1 MNCPNCGAVLPQ
13 GAQSCPVCGTPL
25 TGMQEYPGYPA
36 QGGYSPGFDPTAY
49 GQGGYTQGYGNGG
62 YNQPNYEQG
71 YDANAY
77 GNSGYGQTGV
87 PRNGYGQNDYAQGG
101 YGQGFDPTAYGY
113 GQGYNGFPQGYQQPY
128 GQYNPGRGN
137 GEFVTTLSYLP
148 RVLMGMF
155 RSPGDTLQGMLERG
169 DRYTGG
175 VVAGLSLLLT
185 FLATMIFTSG
195 AVNAALSGLSQLLG
209 TSLAGDAA
217 SMNQGVNYIAGKI
230 APSVGGIAVLCQLF
244 SLVLPLT
251 VALVYLCV
259 IRKVR
264 FSFLLASNLLALT
277 TLPSLA
283 VAALSM
289 VVGLLSPY
297 LAVLAVLAGVVVS
310 NVLMVTLVSGMVGL
324 PEQQSTPVKI
334 ALICAS
340 ELLKILF
347 IQLIG
352 GSLLSLTM
360 GTVSS
365 LVSTMGSLL

>member
-25 TGMQEYPGYPA
+25 TGAQEYPGYPS
-36 QGGYSPGFDPTAY
+36 QGGYSLGFDPTAY
-49 GQGGYTQGYGNGG
+49 GQGGYAQGYANGG

-77 GNSGYGQTGV
+77 GQPGYSQ
-87 PRNGYGQNDYAQGG
+87 NGYGQGGYAQGG

-113 GQGYNGFPQGYQQPY
+113 GQGYNAPVQGYQQPY
-128 GQYNPGRGN
+128 GQYNPGGGS
-137 GEFVTTLSYLP
+137 GEFLSTLSYLP
-148 RVLMGMF
+148 RVLTGMF
-155 RSPGDTLQGMLERG
+155 RSPSDTLQGMLERG
-169 DRYTGG
+169 DRYTGAA
-175 VVAGLSLLLT
+175 VAGLSLLFT
-185 FLATMIFTSG
+185 FLATLIFTRG
-195 AVNAALSGLSQLLG
+195 AVNTALGGLSQLMG
-209 TSLAGDAA
+209 TSLAGSAA

-230 APSVGGIAVLCQLF
+230 APSVGGIAALCQLF
-244 SLVLPLT
+244 SLALPLT
-251 VALVYLCV
+251 VMLVYLCV

-283 VAALSM
+283 VALASM
-289 VVGLLSPY
+289 VVSLLSPY
-297 LAVLAVLAGVVVS
+297 LAALAVMAGVVVS
-310 NVLMVTLVSGMVGL
+310 NVLMVTLVSGIVGL
-324 PEQQSTPVKI
+324 PEQQSAPVKI

-360 GTVSS
+360 GAASN